1 MKFLIIDNYDSF
13 VYNIAQYFGDLGVDC
28 DVVRNDKLSLEQID
42 GSMYDA
48 IIISPGPGTPDEVR
62 YFGVC
67 LDVIK
72 KHGPRMPIL
81 GICLGHQGIISA
93 FGGSVINAGKVR
105 HGKTS
110 KITHNDDSLFDGISN
125 PFQATRY
132 HSLVGASDSIPDSLK
147 VIANADDDNEIMAI
161 RHKSYPISPRVY
173 RARQM
178 DDFGV

>member
-93 FGGSVINAGKVR
+93 FGGSVINAGNKC
-105 HGKTS
+105 
-110 KITHNDDSLFDGISN
+110 KITHNDDSLFGL
-125 PFQATRY
+125 Y
-132 HSLVGASDSIPDSLK
+132 HLVPS
-147 VIANADDDNEIMAI
+147 
-161 RHKSYPISPRVY
+161 RHLSH
-173 RARQM
+173 
-178 DDFGV
+178 

>member
-1 MKFLIIDNYDSF
+1 M
-13 VYNIAQYFGDLGVDC
+13 
-28 DVVRNDKLSLEQID
+28 
-42 GSMYDA
+42 
-48 IIISPGPGTPDEVR
+48 
-62 YFGVC
+62 
-67 LDVIK
+67 DVIK

-132 HSLVGASDSIPDSLK
+132 HSLVGANDSEIISDPLQILQSC
-147 VIANADDDNEIMAI
+147 
-161 RHKSYPISPRVY
+161 PISSCPR
-173 RARQM
+173 
-178 DDFGV
+178 GSL

>member
-81 GICLGHQGIISA
+81 GICLGHQIISA

-110 KITHNDDSLFDGISN
+110 KIHNMIQWYIKSEAITSCL
-125 PFQATRY
+125 
-132 HSLVGASDSIPDSLK
+132 IPDSLY
-147 VIANADDDNEIMAI
+147 EIKAQI
-161 RHKSYPISPRVY
+161 IVQSPRLY
-173 RARQM
+173 TNE
-178 DDFGV
+178 